1 MDQMTIGSFKTSFYK
16 SSKKLL
22 TLVIAGCISYTDL
35 CNWPFCSKKEYKLNT
50 KKYI

>member
-1 MDQMTIGSFKTSFYK
+1 MDQMTIGSLKTSFYK

-35 CNWPFCSKKEYKLNT
+35 CKLAILQQ
-50 KKYI
+50 KGI